1 MMMEV
6 EGIPVKYITTQI
18 SIKINS
24 DCEKD
29 KRCGY
34 HSKLSISTVLYIEV
48 QSSRI
53 QHNLVDESNHKEFIS
68 IEN

>member
-6 EGIPVKYITTQI
+6 EGIPVTYITTQI

-24 DCEKD
+24 HCEKD

-34 HSKLSISTVLYIEV
+34 HSKFSISTVLYIEV
-48 QSSRI
+48 QSSLI
-53 QHNLVDESNHKEFIS
+53 QHNLADESNHKEFIS
-68 IEN
+68 MEN